1 VPKYQI
7 AAALSLV
14 LLSIAGGCRRL
25 APTPPAGASP
35 TASSTARAPKLRLP
49 RAHHGTGAIEGEDP
63 AFDRGL
69 QPERIMEALVIRP
82 GQNVAD
88 LGAGRGYFIPRLAAA
103 VAPGGRVV
111 ATDIDDTALETLRV
125 RFGSLP
131 SVVVRQAAA
140 NDPGLE
146 PGQYDLVLMSEMDHF
161 LADRVDYLRRVRAAL
176 KPTGL
181 VAVTH
186 FTGMR
191 DPLTQVVSTAG
202 YRIVHELQTPQHYLV
217 LLEPIASN

>member
-1 VPKYQI
+1 VSKYQI
-7 AAALSLV
+7 ESVLV
-14 LLSIAGGCRRL
+14 VVALSIASGCRRQP
-25 APTPPAGASP
+25 ATPPPAATTVS
-35 TASSTARAPKLRLP
+35 SSTAREPKLRLP
-49 RAHHGTGAIEGEDP
+49 RANHGTGAIEGEQP
-63 AFDRGL
+63 EFDRGL
-69 QPERIMEALVIRP
+69 QPERIMAALAIRP

-125 RFGSLP
+125 RFGQVAN
-131 SVVVRQAAA
+131 VVVRQAAA
-140 NDPGLE
+140 DDPGLE

-161 LADRVDYLRRVRAAL
+161 LADRVDYLKRVRAAL
-176 KPTGL
+176 KPNGI

-186 FTGMR
+186 FTGMQV
-191 DPLTQVVSTAG
+191 PLMQAASTAG
-202 YRIVHELQTPQHYLV
+202 YRIVRELQTPQHYLV